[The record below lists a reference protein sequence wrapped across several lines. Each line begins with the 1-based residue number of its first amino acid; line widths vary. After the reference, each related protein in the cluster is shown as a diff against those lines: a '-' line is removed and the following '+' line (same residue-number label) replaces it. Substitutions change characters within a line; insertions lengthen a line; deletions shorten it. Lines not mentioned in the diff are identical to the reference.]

1 MMTYPICVSTLV
13 ILHKH
18 CILNFPQCYK
28 IAFSVIRSVLLT
40 IRHPQ
45 AVAHK
50 QYTCIFPSLGY
61 CNNNPDVTTDFTEGS
76 KLFYLVLQNFSFKIS
91 LQSYATIWEHKCD
104 LHVLL

>member
-28 IAFSVIRSVLLT
+28 IAFSVIRFVLLT
-40 IRHPQ
+40 IRHPR

-61 CNNNPDVTTDFTEGS
+61 CNNNPDVDVTEFQ
-76 KLFYLVLQNFSFKIS
+76 KILEDNLQLIS
-91 LQSYATIWEHKCD
+91 QREASYFI
-104 LHVLL
+104 

>member
-28 IAFSVIRSVLLT
+28 IAFSVIRFNLLT

-50 QYTCIFPSLGY
+50 QCTCLFPSLGY
-61 CNNNPDVTTDFTEGS
+61 NNPDVDVTKF
-76 KLFYLVLQNFSFKIS
+76 QKILEDNLELIS
-91 LQSYATIWEHKCD
+91 QREASYFR
-104 LHVLL
+104 